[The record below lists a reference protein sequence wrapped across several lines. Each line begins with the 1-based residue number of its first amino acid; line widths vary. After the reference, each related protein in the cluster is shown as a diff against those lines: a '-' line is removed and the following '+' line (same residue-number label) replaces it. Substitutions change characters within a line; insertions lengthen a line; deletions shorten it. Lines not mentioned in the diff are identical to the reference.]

1 MSASSLHSLVFCIL
15 HQKSANKSYLSYI
28 GGNHITAFWMAWYY
42 ISYRWESLEMKYMLL
57 EKGS

>member
-28 GGNHITAFWMAWYY
+28 AGTILPPSGWHGIIYLIAGN
-42 ISYRWESLEMKYMLL
+42 LL
-57 EKGS
+57 K